1 MLSCGW
7 LQTEHGLNVIVEML
21 ANVNLDKDFELAGL
35 MGRIAVSQFFLNVS
49 SIFSV
54 SKSATFSQK
63 R

>member
-1 MLSCGW
+1 M
-7 LQTEHGLNVIVEML
+7 QTEHGLNVIVEML

>member
-1 MLSCGW
+1 M
-7 LQTEHGLNVIVEML
+7 QTEHGLNVIVEML

-63 R
+63 